1 MSWDAY
7 VQMLDTQTCAA
18 AIISIEGA
26 LCAKSADFTA
36 TPTNLVHWSKML
48 KDPSLARQH
57 GIPYDKI
64 KLFPLEYTTDYI
76 HAMCDELNI
85 YMKKTA
91 TVVVIGL
98 CGGDRPQNDAKNQV
112 LNVAKILIDAGA

>member
-7 VQMLDTQTCAA
+7 VDMLQGQTNAA
-18 AIISIEGA
+18 AIFSVEGA
-26 LCAKSADFTA
+26 LCAKTENFPA
-36 TPTNLVHWSKML
+36 TPTNLIHWSKML

-57 GIPYDKI
+57 GIPYDKQ

-76 HAMCDELNI
+76 HAMQDELNI

-91 TVVVIGL
+91 SVVVVGL
-98 CGGDRPQNDAKNQV
+98 CGGDKPQNDAKNQV
-112 LNVAKILIDAGA
+112 LNVAKILTEAGV